1 MEALDFLEEVRFRL
15 QNPAVSD
22 PALLSYINMA
32 MRDVSPAQYV
42 ESDYI
47 AQILDTTC
55 LYLCRDNKFPEVQSV
70 SGGGVTTS
78 FSSND
83 PMRYRDAVA
92 GRRQGAW
99 VC

>member
-1 MEALDFLEEVRFRL
+1 MTPLDFLDEIRFRL

-22 PALLSYINMA
+22 PALLSYIQMA
-32 MRDVSPAQYV
+32 MRDVSQGQYTS
-42 ESDYI
+42 SDYQ

-70 SGGGVTTS
+70 SGGNVTTS
-78 FSSND
+78 FAAND

-92 GRRQGAW
+92 GRRQASW
-99 VC
+99 I